1 MKAPFNPFVINSHQG
16 KDYFCDREKELEK
29 LLNHLKNDRNVVL
42 YAWRRLGK
50 SALIHRLFEEL
61 EETKEFETI
70 YIDLLATQ
78 NLGEAIRAIT
88 SAIYEKYGKT
98 SSGIGVTLQK
108 LLASIG
114 ASLSFNAFTGLPEI
128 SVNIRQ
134 LEKASE
140 SLRSLGDFLKSR
152 KKRIV
157 LAIDEFQQI
166 GEYEHQ
172 QAEAVFRTWVQQIPE
187 VRFIFSGSH
196 RSMMEA
202 MFSET
207 KRPFYQ
213 SAQLES
219 LNPIDLESYTN
230 FIQTHFS
237 KSKKEISSG
246 SVQKIYTWSR
256 GQTYTIQLVCNKL
269 FSEFKVIEDDDI
281 LFVFDQILDQQ
292 KVLFANF
299 QKILTR
305 TQWTVFKAIAK
316 EEPLINPFSK
326 EFIGKYDLG
335 AASSIR
341 TAIKALEKQELVI
354 QDEGAYLV
362 HDVQLARWLSSL

>member
-1 MKAPFNPFVINSHQG
+1 MKAPFNPFVINSYQG

-70 YIDLLATQ
+70 YIDFLATQ
-78 NLGEAIRAIT
+78 NLEESIKAIA

-98 SSGIGVTLQK
+98 ASGIGSTLQK
-108 LLASIG
+108 LLASLG
-114 ASLSFNAFTGLPEI
+114 ATLNFNSFTGLPEI
-128 SVNIRQ
+128 SVSVHQ
-134 LEKASE
+134 PEKASE
-140 SLRSLGDFLKSR
+140 SLRSLGDFLKTR

-166 GEYEHQ
+166 GEYEHH

-202 MFSET
+202 MFTET

-213 SAQLES
+213 SALLEYLS
-219 LNPIDLESYTN
+219 PIDFKVYSA
-230 FIQTHFS
+230 FIQNHFS
-237 KSKKEISSG
+237 QAKKEISEELIL
-246 SVQKIYTWSR
+246 KIYTWSR
-256 GQTYTIQLVCNKL
+256 GQTYTIQLTCNQL
-269 FSEFKVIEDDDI
+269 FANYAKVKEEDVQT
-281 LFVFDQILDQQ
+281 VFSQILEQQ
-292 KVLFANF
+292 KGIFANF

-316 EEPLINPFSK
+316 EEPLTNPFSK
-326 EFIGKYDLG
+326 DFIGKHDLG

-341 TAIKALEKQELVI
+341 TAIKALEKQELII
-354 QDEGAYLV
+354 QNEGAYLV

>member
-1 MKAPFNPFVINSHQG
+1 MKQPFNPFVINSYQG
-16 KDYFCDREKELEK
+16 KAYFCDREKELET
-29 LLNHLKNDRNVVL
+29 LLSHVKNDRNVVL

-50 SALIHRLFEEL
+50 SVLIHRLFQEL
-61 EETKEFETI
+61 EESGEFDTI

-78 NLGEAIRAIT
+78 NLGEAIRTIAT
-88 SAIYEKYGKT
+88 AIYEKFGKT
-98 SSGIGVTLQK
+98 TSGMGAALQK
-108 LLASIG
+108 LLGAIG
-114 ASLSFNAFTGLPEI
+114 ATLNFNPFTGLPEI
-128 SVNIRQ
+128 SVTIRQ
-134 LEKASE
+134 PEKAAE
-140 SLRSLGDFLKSR
+140 SLHALGDFLKTR

-166 GEYEHQ
+166 SEYEQ
-172 QAEAVFRTWVQQIPE
+172 EQAEAMFRTWVQQIPE

-202 MFSET
+202 MFTET

-213 SAQLES
+213 SAQLEA
-219 LNPIDLESYTN
+219 LDPIDLTIYTE
-230 FIQTHFS
+230 FIQNHFS
-237 KSKKEISSG
+237 KAKKEISSE
-246 SVQKIYTWSR
+246 SVKKIYTWSR

-269 FSEFKVIEDDDI
+269 FEMFTVVREQDI
-281 LFVFDQILDQQ
+281 LFVFEQILDQQ
-292 KVLFANF
+292 KSVFANI

-305 TQWTVFKAIAK
+305 TKWTVFKAIAK
-316 EEPLINPFSK
+316 EEPLYNPFAK
-326 EFIGKYDLG
+326 EFISKYDLG

-362 HDVQLARWLSSL
+362 HDVQLARWLGKL